1 MPRNASGRE
10 VNFRDDQVLLSTTDL
25 DSRITHANQNF
36 CDIAGYSLQEMMGN
50 PHNMVRHQDMPKAAF
65 ADLWKTVKRGQS
77 WMGPVKN
84 LCKNGDYYWVNAFVT
99 PIRDDSGKIIEYQSV
114 RTTLNRDVLNRA
126 TSEYAKIN
134 SGGSSPALKTAVDYT
149 LWFVIAL
156 SALTLLTLA
165 GMVFNGFTLL
175 SLVAFLTGSFLTAG
189 FSMWRTQYIKVVNS
203 AQKVFNNPL
212 MSYLYHGN
220 RDLLG
225 HLNLAIEMQS
235 AKVRAVVGRV
245 NDVSMQVNDN
255 AQKNTKSGHD
265 VSSLLNRQGEEITQM
280 ATAMEQF
287 SSTVEELAGNVND
300 AAHASDQTEKQ
311 TQLGREAVD
320 HAMGAMQK
328 LAGQLTQANDE
339 VNKLVE
345 GNNSIHGILGEINAI
360 AEQTNLLALNAAIEA
375 ARAGEQG
382 RGFSVVAD
390 EVRNLAG
397 RTQQSTQEITS
408 RLTELQTVS
417 AKAVEAMEQGTQLSG
432 ETLELA
438 EENGRSLEEIQK
450 QVTILAD
457 LNRTIA
463 ASIEE
468 QSVVA
473 KQVSENVNSIK
484 DVSDETGQHGE
495 YSLRLS
501 KELLCQISQQTS
513 LVKQFA

>member
-1 MPRNASGRE
+1 MVNSSNGRQ
-10 VNFRDDQVLLSTTDL
+10 VNFRNDQVLLSTTDL
-25 DSRITHANQNF
+25 DSRITYANQNF
-36 CDIAGYSLQEMMGN
+36 CDIAGYSLDEMMGN
-50 PHNMVRHQDMPKAAF
+50 PHNMVRHKDMPKQAF
-65 ADLWKTVKRGQS
+65 ADLWSTIRNGDS

-84 LCKNGDYYWVNAFVT
+84 RCKNGDYYWVNAFVT
-99 PIRDDSGKIIEYQSV
+99 PIRNENGKIVEYQSV
-114 RTTLNRDVLNRA
+114 RTTLKPDVQERA
-126 TSEYAKIN
+126 TSEYQKIN
-134 SGGSSPALKTAVDYT
+134 AGTKSAALKQPLD
-149 LWFVIAL
+149 
-156 SALTLLTLA
+156 
-165 GMVFNGFTLL
+165 FTLGITVALALITVVSGINIATTNIGTFSLLLFFL
-175 SLVAFLTGSFLTAG
+175 SLIVTVG
-189 FSMWRTQYIKVVNS
+189 FVYWRKQYLNVVEKAN
-203 AQKVFNNPL
+203 KVFSNPL

-225 HLNLAIEMQS
+225 HINLALEMQH

-255 AQKNTKSGHD
+255 AKQNTKSGED
-265 VSSLLNRQGEEITQM
+265 VSNLLNRQGGEITQM
-280 ATAMEQF
+280 AAAMEQF
-287 SSTVEELAGNVND
+287 SATIQELAGNVND
-300 AAHASDQTEKQ
+300 AANASDQTEKQ
-311 TQLGREAVD
+311 TLLGREAVD
-320 HAMGAMQK
+320 NAMSAMQK
-328 LAGQLTQANDE
+328 LSEQLGQANEE

-345 GNNSIHGILGEINAI
+345 GNNSIHGILSEINAI

-408 RLTELQTVS
+408 RLTALQAVS
-417 AKAVEAMEQGTQLSG
+417 GKAVDAMEQGTLLSG
-432 ETLELA
+432 DTLSLA
-438 EENGRSLEEIQK
+438 EESGKNLEEIQK

-473 KQVSENVNSIK
+473 KQVSTGVHSIK
-484 DVSDETGQHGE
+484 DLSDETGLHGE
-495 YSLRLS
+495 HSLKLS
-501 KELLCQISQQTS
+501 NELLEKIAQQTS